1 MKQLNAI
8 TSRTHLPHS
17 KLDNQQTHFDS
28 VRLLKG
34 AAPGRKQV
42 SFYSSELNCL
52 RNSKMFAQR
61 AQIDHLYDVLAGKS
75 NIWKITSIFDICKPS
90 SGNYSWSIHH
100 TGMGGPT
107 ADQKFYDP
115 ERVCLVS
122 NRKQLYRGNLIFRW
136 KTTLD
141 PSDLKTLRGLFLLW
155 PENLHFLFNIKS
167 FHQPINSSDQR
178 FLETFANL
186 FS

>member
-17 KLDNQQTHFDS
+17 KFDNQQTHFDS

-52 RNSKMFAQR
+52 KNSKMFAQR
-61 AQIDHLYDVLAGKS
+61 AQTDHLYDVLAGQ
-75 NIWKITSIFDICKPS
+75 NRILEGIQNTRRNEAILWSI

-115 ERVCLVS
+115 ERVGLYNFYLVLWTPCIS
-122 NRKQLYRGNLIFRW
+122 GEGLHWIYQIQGSWENSSSCGLNLIF
-136 KTTLD
+136 
-141 PSDLKTLRGLFLLW
+141 
-155 PENLHFLFNIKS
+155 
-167 FHQPINSSDQR
+167 
-178 FLETFANL
+178 
-186 FS
+186 